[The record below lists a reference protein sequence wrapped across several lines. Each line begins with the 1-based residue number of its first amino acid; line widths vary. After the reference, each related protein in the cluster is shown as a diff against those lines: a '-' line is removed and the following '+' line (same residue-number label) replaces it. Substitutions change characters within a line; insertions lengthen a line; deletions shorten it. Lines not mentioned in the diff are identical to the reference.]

1 MNEEAKAT
9 KKCSIC
15 GKTLPLSAF
24 YSNSSSKD
32 GHHSC
37 CKECYKQRNKK
48 FYEAAKEKLRTS
60 RLADFTPRELMEE
73 LRRRGY
79 EGKLYYTEVH
89 TIELSKI

>member
-1 MNEEAKAT
+1 MNEEAT
-9 KKCSIC
+9 KKCTIC

-24 YSNSSSKD
+24 YLKSGSKD
-32 GHHSC
+32 GYQHC
-37 CKECYKQRNKK
+37 CKECHKQQNKK
-48 FYEAAKEKLRTS
+48 YYKTSKEKLRTS
-60 RLADFTPRELMEE
+60 RLADFTPRELMAE

>member
-1 MNEEAKAT
+1 M
-9 KKCSIC
+9 C

-24 YSNSSSKD
+24 YLNSRSKD
-32 GHHSC
+32 GYQPC
-37 CKECYKQRNKK
+37 CKECHKQQNKK
-48 FYEAAKEKLRTS
+48 SHEASKEKLRTL

-89 TIELSKI
+89 TIELSNIELSNKGGKG

>member
-1 MNEEAKAT
+1 MNEEAT
-9 KKCSIC
+9 KKCTIC

-24 YSNSSSKD
+24 YLNSRSKD
-32 GHHSC
+32 GHQAC
-37 CKECYKQRNKK
+37 CKECHKQLSKK
-48 FYEAAKEKLRTS
+48 SYEASKEKLRTS

-79 EGKLYYTEVH
+79 EGKLTYTEVH

>member
-9 KKCSIC
+9 KKCPKC

-24 YSNSSSKD
+24 YLTSRSKD
-32 GHHSC
+32 GHHAH
-37 CKECYKQRNKK
+37 CKECHKQLNKK
-48 FYEAAKEKLRTS
+48 SYDAAKEKLRTS
-60 RLADFTPRELMEE
+60 RLADFTPRELMAE